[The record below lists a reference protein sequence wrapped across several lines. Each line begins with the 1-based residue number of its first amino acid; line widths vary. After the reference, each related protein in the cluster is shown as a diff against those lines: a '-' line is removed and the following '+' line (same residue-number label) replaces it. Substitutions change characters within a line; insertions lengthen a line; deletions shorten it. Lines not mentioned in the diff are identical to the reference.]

1 MHIVYFYFVDE
12 LRHSLGP
19 AEAAAWLRDTWK
31 RDQEDGAITHPA
43 RATGLPKAQSVAGL
57 AELAPHDPPPLNFA
71 WSSERVMRMRRSN
84 SDDSLVSLPAAQ
96 TNRKRP
102 DQTTQEAP

>member
-31 RDQEDGAITHPA
+31 RDQEDGAMKHSA

-57 AELAPHDPPPLNFA
+57 AELAPHVEFR
-71 WSSERVMRMRRSN
+71 WSSERVMRRSN
-84 SDDSLVSLPAAQ
+84 SDDSLVSLRAAQ
-96 TNRKRP
+96 TNRKRQ
-102 DQTTQEAP
+102 DKTTQKAP